1 MSGKRLFLNIFH
13 DVKRLLLLAFIA
25 AALTSSVVAQV
36 FTNSNLPIVIIN
48 TDNGIPI
55 IDDPRVMASMKIIN
69 RGEGERNYV
78 TDQNNP
84 LFLDYDG
91 RIDIEL
97 RGSSSQD
104 RPKKQY
110 GFTTL
115 MADGKTN
122 NNVELLGLPE
132 ENDWILNGMVFDP
145 ALIRDYLCYNLSRA
159 TGEYASRT
167 VYCELM
173 VNGDYRGLYL
183 LQEKIKADDNRVDV
197 TKIEKQDNYLPEV
210 TGGYITKADKT
221 TGGDPVAWT
230 MKSWSGATVDFIHE
244 LPKPENVTQNQND
257 YIRNRFTDLEIA
269 AVTGDA
275 SVTGGWPSIIDITSF
290 INYMIIAELSSNADS
305 YQYSTFFHQ
314 DRNGRLRAGPVWD
327 NDLTFG
333 NDLFFWG
340 YDRSKTNIWQFAN
353 GDNEGASFWRYL
365 FFEDKFR
372 CQLSKRWNGLIQPGQ
387 PLNPAVLDSY
397 IDETVDH
404 ISEAVARNDEKWGNT
419 GNHNQR
425 IFELKNFLTDRIP
438 WISGNLGS
446 FDECASPYI
455 PPLVITAINY
465 HPADSP
471 VYPDNDDM
479 EFVEITNTGNQDV
492 AADGLYFAGTG
503 FVFQFPAGSVIGA
516 GESVYLAGDFAVFSS
531 VNGFVPFGRFSRS
544 LSNKSEELVLCDAFG
559 NIVDRVEY
567 HDSPPWPDADGNGFY
582 LKLVSEELD
591 NNDPAS
597 WVASDAVVT
606 SAVIPESLPG
616 VRFYPNP
623 VRDNLTI
630 ENGFVIDKIIV
641 LDIYGRQLKI
651 VYPDDTM
658 CRIDM
663 SGLPAGI
670 YLLRVEA
677 GGSVSTAKILKY

>member
-1 MSGKRLFLNIFH
+1 
-13 DVKRLLLLAFIA
+13 VKRLLFLALFA
-25 AALTSSVVAQV
+25 AAFTSVTVSQA
-36 FTNSNLPIVIIN
+36 FTDSNLPIVIIN
-48 TDNGIPI
+48 TDNGVPI
-55 IDDPRVMASMKIIN
+55 IDDPRVMASMKIIF

-84 LFLDYDG
+84 LFLNYDG

-104 RPKKQY
+104 RAKRQY

-115 MADGKTN
+115 MADGLTN

-145 ALIRDYLCYNLSRA
+145 ALLRDYLCYNLSRA
-159 TGEYASRT
+159 IGEYASRT
-167 VYCELM
+167 VYCELI

-197 TKIEKQDNYLPEV
+197 TKIEKGDNSLPKV

-244 LPKPENVTQNQND
+244 LPKPENVTLNQND
-257 YIRNRFTDLEIA
+257 YIHNRFTDLEIA

-275 SVTGGWPSIIDITSF
+275 SFSGGWPSIIDITSF

-340 YDRSKTNIWQFAN
+340 YDRSKTNVWQFAN
-353 GDNEGASFWRYL
+353 GDNEGPSFWRNL
-365 FFEDKFR
+365 FFDDRFR
-372 CQLSKRWNGLIQPGQ
+372 CQLSKRWNELIQPGQ
-387 PLNPAVLDSY
+387 PLNPSVLDSF
-397 IDETVDH
+397 INQTVAN
-404 ISEAVARNDEKWGNT
+404 ISEAVARNDAKWGNT
-419 GNHNQR
+419 GSFSQR

-446 FDECASPYI
+446 YGECTGTYI
-455 PPLVITAINY
+455 PSLVISAINY

-471 VYPDNDDM
+471 LYPDNDDM
-479 EFVEITNTGNQDV
+479 EFIGITNTGNEDV

-516 GESVYLAGDFAVFSS
+516 GESVFLAGDFAVFRTL
-531 VNGFVPFGRFSRS
+531 NGFMPFGRFSRS
-544 LSNKSEELVLCDAFG
+544 LSNKSEDLVLCDAFG
-559 NIVDRVEY
+559 NIVDRVQY
-567 HDSPPWPDADGNGFY
+567 SDSAPWPDADGNGYY

-591 NNDPAS
+591 NNDPAN
-597 WVASDAVVT
+597 WIASDAIVT
-606 SAVIPESLPG
+606 SAAFPESLPD

-630 ENGFVIDKIIV
+630 ENGFAVDRV
-641 LDIYGRQLKI
+641 SVYDIYGRQLTT
-651 VYPDDTM
+651 VYPEDTI
-658 CRIDM
+658 CLIDM
-663 SGLPAGI
+663 SDLPAGI
-670 YLLRVEA
+670 YLLIIEA
-677 GGSVSTAKILKY
+677 GTSVTTGKIIKY